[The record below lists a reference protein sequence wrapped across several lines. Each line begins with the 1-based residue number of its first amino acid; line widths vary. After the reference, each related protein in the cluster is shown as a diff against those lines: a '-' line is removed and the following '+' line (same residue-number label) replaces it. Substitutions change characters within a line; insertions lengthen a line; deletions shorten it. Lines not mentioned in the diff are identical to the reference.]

1 VIWLVDISRL
11 VENLHLSTPTGI
23 DRVEMAYVQH
33 FLKRAGD
40 EDVRFV
46 ITWPHFTA
54 ILQPGEVRP
63 LIDELAARWAVQGR
77 AVDTAFAELRVIL
90 ARPTT
95 SMNGSHALRIGGGEI
110 RTGAA
115 AWARTAA
122 MLVRSMGR
130 RLSRGDVEKFRQ
142 AGACYIHVSQFRLHR
157 PERFAWLEAA
167 AARAIFFLH
176 DLIPVAYP
184 EYCRPGEAQR
194 HARRVDTMTRH
205 ASAVIA
211 NSAFTR
217 GQLEAHQA
225 NIGHPIPRCE
235 VVPLGLSDIFLDPP
249 DVAPVTVE
257 TPYFVAIGTIEPR
270 KNLTFLL
277 QAWHRWTKAG
287 AAPRARLVIVGRRGW
302 ENESVVDLLDRSPAL
317 APSVVEV
324 ASLGDQGMV
333 ALLKGALALL
343 APSLVEGF
351 GLPVA
356 EALALGV
363 PVIASDIAAHREVG
377 GPFVDYVSPLNGPGW
392 IAALDACMAASR
404 PRGLTCYRP
413 TAWPDHMAKVD
424 EILRSLCHSPSPRLP
439 GRVRTRPWAG

>member
-1 VIWLVDISRL
+1 MIWLVDISRL
-11 VENLHLSTPTGI
+11 VENLHLRTPTGI

-33 FLKRAGD
+33 FLKRAGE

-54 ILQPGEVRP
+54 ILRPAEVRP
-63 LIDELAARWAVQGR
+63 LIEELAARWSAQGR
-77 AVDTAFAELRVIL
+77 AVDAAFAELRAVL
-90 ARPTT
+90 ARPTA
-95 SMNGSHALRIGGGEI
+95 SMNGVHAMRIGRGEI
-110 RTGAA
+110 RAGAA
-115 AWARTAA
+115 AWARTAVI
-122 MLVRSMGR
+122 LVRSMGR

-142 AGACYIHVSQFRLHR
+142 AGVCYVHVSQFRLHR
-157 PERFAWLEAA
+157 PQRFAWLQAA
-167 AARAIFFLH
+167 QARAVFFLH

-194 HARRVDTMTRH
+194 HTRRIETMARH

-217 GQLEAHQA
+217 TQLAGHQA
-225 NIGHPIPRCE
+225 KLGRPMPRCE

-249 DVAPVTVE
+249 DVPPVNVE
-257 TPYFVAIGTIEPR
+257 TPYFVVIGTIEPR

-277 QAWHRWTKAG
+277 QAWHRWTRAG

-302 ENESVVDLLDRSPAL
+302 ENESVVDLLERSPAL
-317 APSVVEV
+317 APSVIEV
-324 ASLGDQGMV
+324 ASLSDTGMV
-333 ALLKGALALL
+333 ALLKGAVALL

-377 GPFVDYVSPLNGPGW
+377 GSVAEYVGPLDGPGW
-392 IAALDACMAASR
+392 VAALDASMATGRAR
-404 PRGLTCYRP
+404 DLTLYRP
-413 TAWPDHMAKVD
+413 TAWPDHLARVD
-424 EILRSLCHSPSPRLP
+424 AILMDLAPP
-439 GRVRTRPWAG
+439 GEGSFV